1 MQLISRLLNLLGLK
15 ILKRSTYESLE
26 LSKDTISTLLLI
38 NSKLSDRIRELDGF
52 SKKNNIY
59 KNIDLIMLSLS
70 NFSEID
76 LYVFDSQKK
85 VNFDT
90 EYLVNKYG
98 ANIINFDSLDEVL
111 KYGANSENKR
121 CLVATYIDSSLKEL
135 SKKEFDFIYIDEIS
149 NKSLSYIRKEL
160 GVYTLIND
168 YDIGFGKLFQK
179 KLTN

>member
-1 MQLISRLLNLLGLK
+1 MQLISKLLNLLGLK

-76 LYVFDSQKK
+76 L
-85 VNFDT
+85 
-90 EYLVNKYG
+90 
-98 ANIINFDSLDEVL
+98 NISFL
-111 KYGANSENKR
+111 
-121 CLVATYIDSSLKEL
+121 SS
-135 SKKEFDFIYIDEIS
+135 SD
-149 NKSLSYIRKEL
+149 
-160 GVYTLIND
+160 
-168 YDIGFGKLFQK
+168 
-179 KLTN
+179 

>member
-1 MQLISRLLNLLGLK
+1 LQLISKLLNLLGLK

>member
-1 MQLISRLLNLLGLK
+1 MQLISKLLNLFGLK

-52 SKKNNIY
+52 IKQNNIY

-76 LYVFDSQKK
+76 LCILDSEKK

-90 EYLVNKYG
+90 EYLVKKYE
-98 ANIINFDSLDEVL
+98 ANIINFDSLDKVL
-111 KYGANSENKR
+111 KYEANPENQR
-121 CLVATYIDSSLKEL
+121 CLVVTSINSSLKEL

-149 NKSLSYIRKEL
+149 SKSLSSIKKEL
-160 GVYTLIND
+160 GIYTLIND

-179 KLTN
+179 KLIN